1 MKKAK
6 LVIELKINSNSSRQ
20 SAQSPQSVMARTY
33 NQLLGTTISE
43 RMVVSNLR
51 QILANPDISFGE

>member
-6 LVIELKINSNSSRQ
+6 LVIELKINSTSSRQ

-43 RMVVSNLR
+43 RMVKFL
-51 QILANPDISFGE
+51 I